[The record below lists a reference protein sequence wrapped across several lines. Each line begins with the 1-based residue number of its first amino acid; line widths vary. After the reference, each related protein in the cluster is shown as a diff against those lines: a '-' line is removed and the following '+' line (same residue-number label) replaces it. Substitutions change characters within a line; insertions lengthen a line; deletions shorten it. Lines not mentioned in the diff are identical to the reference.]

1 MAEEK
6 KRVTKE
12 ELFMLIS
19 NVIDVEIA
27 GETYGLRPVT
37 WREDLD
43 IDKAV
48 DSDVVI
54 QRITDEKTKRIEKA
68 RMRTHLL
75 VWKGTVEPDLTK
87 DEVNNLPVGL
97 VMRIA
102 EEITRLSS
110 FLEKK

>member
-12 ELFMLIS
+12 ELLMLVS
-19 NVIDVEIA
+19 NVVDVKIA
-27 GETYGLRPVT
+27 GSIYGLRPVT

-43 IDKAV
+43 IDKVV
-48 DSDVVI
+48 DSNADI
-54 QRITDEKTKRIEKA
+54 MNITDERVKRIEKA
-68 RMRTHLL
+68 RMRTHLV
-75 VWKGTVEPDLTK
+75 VWKGTVEPDLSK
-87 DEVNNLPVGL
+87 DEINNLPVGL

-110 FLEKK
+110 FVEKK

>member
-1 MAEEK
+1 MAEEN

-12 ELFMLIS
+12 ELLMLVS
-19 NVIDVEIA
+19 NVVDVKIA
-27 GETYGLRPVT
+27 GNTYGLRPVT

-43 IDKAV
+43 IDKVV
-48 DSDVVI
+48 DSDARI
-54 QRITDEKTKRIEKA
+54 NSITDERTRRIEKA
-68 RMRTHLL
+68 RMRTHLV

-87 DEVNNLPVGL
+87 DEINNLPVGL

-110 FLEKK
+110 FVEKK